1 MFNIGD
7 SVVLSYGKDN
17 DPNNVGWIDEDM
29 NDMVGNEYII
39 CEIEEYREYQT
50 YRLMTTDERR
60 VNWEY
65 AEEWLRPA
73 IIPIGTIVRVKDRDR
88 IFNTDYAHFND
99 KTAAF
104 CGKKFKV
111 VDHEIR
117 IFSGEQTW
125 YDLDEIC
132 VTDGVL
138 DDCPDDIRHHR
149 FVADWLEIVSSD
161 EEIFDSK
168 ELDEFFDS
176 MIVEDE

>member
-7 SVVLSYGKDN
+7 HVLLVNGKNN

-29 NDMVGNEYII
+29 NDMVGHEYII
-39 CEIEEYREYQT
+39 CGIEEYRDYQT
-50 YRLMTTDERR
+50 YRLMTQDERR

-65 AEEWLRPA
+65 AVEWLQPA
-73 IIPIGTIVRVKDRDR
+73 TIPIGAVVRVKDRDK
-88 IFNTDYAHFND
+88 IFDTNHAHFND

-104 CGKKFKV
+104 CGKSFKV
-111 VDHEIR
+111 VSYEEEL
-117 IFSGEQTW
+117 SGKTW
-125 YDLDEIC
+125 YNLDEIC

-138 DDCPDDIRHHR
+138 DDCPEDIRHHR
-149 FVADWLEIVSSD
+149 FVAEWLEVVSQD
-161 EEIFDSK
+161 ETIFDSK